1 MLGSNYANYHK
12 LDDVIDVT
20 LHQKEIK
27 FRVIGFFDDGASVT
41 INNKEIKFDDCI
53 IMPFYDIDYEA
64 KTQSDESYQKIYY
77 SQKNE
82 GYINASENSFDQ
94 LNQKLNDI
102 TQKNDLLYSLATA
115 EIKIET
121 GVSK

>member
-1 MLGSNYANYHK
+1 M
-12 LDDVIDVT
+12 
-20 LHQKEIK
+20 HQKEIK

-53 IMPFYDIDYEA
+53 IMPFYDIDYAA
-64 KTQSDESYQKIYY
+64 KNQADESYQKIYY

-82 GYINASENSFDQ
+82 GYISASENSFDE